1 MKDKKEI
8 DAFIFKISAIVRDN
22 FFDVDVVM
30 KKARKEVYG
39 LLKAQRQ
46 ELKKWLLAN
55 NCCPLSDDVV
65 IEKKKV
71 INLLEERKE

>member
-1 MKDKKEI
+1 MKDKKE
-8 DAFIFKISAIVRDN
+8 KIYDI
-22 FFDVDVVM
+22 
-30 KKARKEVYG
+30 
-39 LLKAQRQ
+39 LLELIEDYHIPEGKSTEIACDKLNSLFLQYRQ